1 MRSEG
6 GGAYVSEAG
15 SSPTLSFG
23 ETFYAR
29 THWVGAG
36 APLLPSV
43 DVTGGERMAVCRIE
57 THFDHLETA
66 NVTGVKNELRVMDGT
81 DLNTSAGGGLR
92 HGGGWGDG
100 GGGGRRKQGNINNMR
115 SARKAT
121 RLRLP
126 CG

>member
-1 MRSEG
+1 MGRRTIRADMRSEEG
-6 GGAYVSEAG
+6 RRAYVSEAG

-23 ETFYAR
+23 EAFYAR

-43 DVTGGERMAVCRIE
+43 DVTGGEGMAVSGIE

-66 NVTGVKNELRVMDGT
+66 NMTGVKNELRVMDGT
-81 DLNTSAGGGLR
+81 DLDTSAGGGLR

-100 GGGGRRKQGNINNMR
+100 GGGRRGN
-115 SARKAT
+115 KGT
-121 RLRLP
+121 
-126 CG
+126 

>member
-1 MRSEG
+1 MGRRTIRADMRSEGGG

-23 ETFYAR
+23 EAFYAR

-43 DVTGGERMAVCRIE
+43 DVTGGERMAVCGIE

-66 NVTGVKNELRVMDGT
+66 DMTGVKNELRVMDGT

-100 GGGGRRKQGNINNMR
+100 GGGGKEE
-115 SARKAT
+115 T
-121 RLRLP
+121 REHK
-126 CG
+126 